1 MLGVTVLVAT
11 VTVLVNV
18 VVDLVYA
25 AVDPRIALA
34 AR

>member
-1 MLGVTVLVAT
+1 MVAT

-34 AR
+34 GR